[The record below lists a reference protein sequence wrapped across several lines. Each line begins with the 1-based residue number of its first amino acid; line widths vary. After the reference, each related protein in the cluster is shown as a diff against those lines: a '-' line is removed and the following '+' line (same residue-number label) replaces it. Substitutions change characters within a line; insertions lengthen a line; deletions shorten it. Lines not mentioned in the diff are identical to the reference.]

1 MDHTHKRS
9 HRLSKSYHRKFLQ
22 HRSKNG
28 KAVQQ
33 SPSAFFTSV
42 LLVRIKEKKL
52 KLNKKA
58 KEKICSNK
66 MGYAS
71 TAKCFIEIVLSQRVF
86 RFCDF
91 LLLSTRNCHNR
102 QISIDEIVLTDF
114 MRRVFQF
121 FFITCAVLLPL
132 FGHFL
137 CTHFVFAAVYE
148 EGGGE
153 HMCVILVNI
162 FHSTAIH
169 H

>member
-22 HRSKNG
+22 HTSKNG

-42 LLVRIKEKKL
+42 LLVRIKKKKL

-91 LLLSTRNCHNR
+91 LLLSTRKRHNR

-121 FFITCAVLLPL
+121 LLLLALLCFHFSVTFYARTL
-132 FGHFL
+132 FLLL
-137 CTHFVFAAVYE
+137 CM
-148 EGGGE
+148 GGRGE
-153 HMCVILVNI
+153 YMCVIQVNI